1 MGMAG
6 FLSDNALPRDVLELK
21 QAAREFVTKRIL
33 PFEPEISRTGIVPD
47 DIARD
52 LRQLGYYGLTISP
65 KYDGQGVDH
74 LTYCAILEELTRS
87 PKPVW
92 NLVNV
97 CNGIAARVLERFGSE
112 HHRDRF
118 LRGIATG
125 DVVPSIA
132 VTEPG
137 AGSDVQSL
145 QTRARQVGGG
155 WLITGTKHFISYAT
169 EADCLFVLART
180 GSAEDGRKSFT
191 FFLVERGNPGL
202 HVAGIQETMAGPP
215 YDQAELVFDDCFVA
229 DDDVLGH
236 VGSGLKA
243 VFATFVGERISMSIG
258 ALGAAQRALE
268 LAVGHAR
275 NREAFGHRI
284 SEFQAV
290 AHPLADSVT
299 ELAAARA
306 LTYAVARRVDDGTV
320 APHEAAMVKLYC
332 AEMAGRVADR
342 CLQVFGG
349 SGYMMESPISRIY
362 RDVRVLR
369 ISGGTSEIQR
379 NIIGQALLGGD

>member
-1 MGMAG
+1 MFAV
-6 FLSDNALPRDVLELK
+6 DKALPRDVLEMKL
-21 QAAREFVTKRIL
+21 ATREFVDRRIL
-33 PFEPEISRTGIVPD
+33 PFEPEISRTGAVPGD
-47 DIARD
+47 VARD
-52 LRQLGYYGLTISP
+52 VRALGYYGLTIAE
-65 KYDGQGVDH
+65 KYGGQGLDH
-74 LTYCAILEELTRS
+74 LTYCAILEELARS

-112 HHRDRF
+112 VHRDRF

-137 AGSDVQSL
+137 AGSDVQGL
-145 QTRARQVGGG
+145 RTRARRADGG

-180 GSAEDGRKSFT
+180 PAEHDERRSFT

-215 YDQAELVFDDCFVA
+215 FDQAELVFDDCFVA
-229 DDDVLGH
+229 DADVLGD

-243 VFATFVGERISMSIG
+243 VFATFASERISMSIG

-268 LAVGHAR
+268 LAVGYAR
-275 NREAFGHRI
+275 TREAFGQRI

-290 AHPLADSVT
+290 AHPLADCAT

-306 LTYAVARRVDDGTV
+306 LTYAAARRVDDGTV

-332 AEMAGRVADR
+332 GEMAGRVADR

-349 SGYMMESPISRIY
+349 AGYMAESTISRIY

-369 ISGGTSEIQR
+369 LSGGTSEIQR
-379 NIIGQALLGGD
+379 NIISRALLSDD